1 MRLKKSL
8 KAFMTEVS
16 KLTNGVEKKLQD
28 ENVSKI
34 KQLELENENLKSKG
48 YYLIELFLTLVAR
61 DELQELQVENSNLK
75 EQIKTFQIRN
85 SALNAVIQEMK
96 LILEGQLGKFKK
108 AERIPCSICKN
119 YEILKNLL
127 KGT

>member
-1 MRLKKSL
+1 
-8 KAFMTEVS
+8 MTEVS
-16 KLTNGVEKKLQD
+16 KLTNGVKKKPQD

-48 YYLIELFLTLVAR
+48 YYLFELFLTLVAR
-61 DELQELQVENSNLK
+61 DELQKLQVENSNLK
-75 EQIKTFQIRN
+75 EQINTFQIRN

-96 LILEGQLGKFKK
+96 LILKGQLGKFKK